1 MNWGDSDLSRLK
13 KIHGSSQEVNFSA
26 TSARHMSNNH
36 MSMSTKPAPWRWALL
51 RRTLQHPTCGRALL
65 RARWAFHVWALNSFW
80 LQQQNLTITII
91 PTDSTL
97 WNETSTEI
105 ELASCESK
113 ASNFNKGNMTGQLVP
128 MRRAPVTE
136 WQQPQKN
143 TLDETDS
150 PFKLNQVQDRA
161 APRSKWR
168 PIPAYP
174 HTSCHTVGRRSPE
187 HGIWLQRKNE
197 GYEMEIHGLLEQ
209 ICKSE
214 ELSWKFSKTRL
225 ENYKSSR
232 LRTEQWLPTKK
243 LHANAQWLES
253 QEIPNNASKSP
264 LVRMD
269 GQNSRK

>member
-1 MNWGDSDLSRLK
+1 MDQVSYSNTSSPRNEFLCNFCATHVKQSHVNVYKTRSLK
-13 KIHGSSQEVNFSA
+13 VSPSSQDASA
-26 TSARHMSNNH
+26 PVVRQGASS
-36 MSMSTKPAPWRWALL
+36 
-51 RRTLQHPTCGRALL
+51 RTLGVSCL
-65 RARWAFHVWALNSFW
+65 ALNSFW

-97 WNETSTEI
+97 WNETRTEI

-128 MRRAPVTE
+128 LRGAPVTE

-174 HTSCHTVGRRSPE
+174 HTSWHTVGRRSPE

-214 ELSWKFSKTRL
+214 EFSWKFSKTRL

-232 LRTEQWLPTKK
+232 LRAEQWLQTKK